1 VTPENGVSRPL
12 RDFFYSLVRRYFIM
26 ARDLPEADW
35 KACRKLQAVA
45 LERFCE
51 RIVNEVGAIVSNNSV
66 SYHTRYLDL
75 FKLIERRD
83 HEIARAFNDPK
94 RSNIVLQIATI
105 VSHGLLTQDELKSI
119 TPEIRKTVESLSKPV
134 RSTLERNRA

>member
-1 VTPENGVSRPL
+1 MP
-12 RDFFYSLVRRYFIM
+12 
-26 ARDLPEADW
+26 RDLPEADW

-51 RIVNEVGAIVSNNSV
+51 RIINEVGTIASNNST

-83 HEIARAFNDPK
+83 DEIARAFNDPK
-94 RSNIVLQIATI
+94 RSNIVLQLAAI
-105 VSHGLLTQDELKSI
+105 VSHGLLTQVELQSL
-119 TPEIRKTVESLSKPV
+119 TPKIRETVESLSKLP
-134 RSTLERNRA
+134 RSTRGRNRA

>member
-1 VTPENGVSRPL
+1 MP
-12 RDFFYSLVRRYFIM
+12 
-26 ARDLPEADW
+26 RDLPEADW

-51 RIVNEVGAIVSNNSV
+51 RIINEVGTIASNNAT

-83 HEIARAFNDPK
+83 DEIARAFNDPK
-94 RSNIVLQIATI
+94 RSNIVLQLVAI
-105 VSHGLLTQDELKSI
+105 VSHGLLTQDELQSLS
-119 TPEIRKTVESLSKPV
+119 PEIRETVESLSKPA
-134 RSTLERNRA
+134 RSTRGRNRA

>member
-1 VTPENGVSRPL
+1 MP
-12 RDFFYSLVRRYFIM
+12 
-26 ARDLPEADW
+26 RDLPEADW

-51 RIVNEVGAIVSNNSV
+51 RIINEVGTIASNNAI

-83 HEIARAFNDPK
+83 DEIARA
-94 RSNIVLQIATI
+94 LQLVAI
-105 VSHGLLTQDELKSI
+105 VSHGLLTQDELQSLS
-119 TPEIRKTVESLSKPV
+119 PEIRETVESLSRPT
-134 RSTLERNRA
+134 RSARGRNRA

>member
-1 VTPENGVSRPL
+1 MP
-12 RDFFYSLVRRYFIM
+12 
-26 ARDLPEADW
+26 RDLPEADW

-51 RIVNEVGAIVSNNSV
+51 RIINEVGTIASNNST

-83 HEIARAFNDPK
+83 DEIARAFNDPK
-94 RSNIVLQIATI
+94 RSNIVLQLVAI
-105 VSHGLLTQDELKSI
+105 VSHGLLTQDELQSLS
-119 TPEIRKTVESLSKPV
+119 PEIRETVESLSKPT
-134 RSTLERNRA
+134 RSARGRNRA